1 MTKSSDGTAP
11 PDVPRFVQWMKGYG
25 MEKLAKDLGV
35 SPWTVQ
41 AWRRGALGQNGGAV
55 PRPQRMAAILQ
66 LAKGHLKASDIY
78 PNQKNA

>member
-1 MTKSSDGTAP
+1 MTNPTDGAASL
-11 PDVPRFVQWMKGYG
+11 DGPRFVQWMKGYG

-41 AWRRGALGQNGGAV
+41 AWRRGALGQAGGAV
-55 PRPQRMAAILQ
+55 PRPQRMQMILQ

-78 PNQKNA
+78 PNQRNA